1 MANGSEA
8 PPYASPGLEAS
19 RLRDDLRSQ
28 LDTSP
33 TPAHRIELI
42 SRFYGQTFGLIERV
56 LPGLSQTRLP
66 VSPQTRQAVNRMQSL
81 LDTLATASLALIESP
96 HSALFK
102 TLGTPLEVALWRVL
116 HGLSRHL
123 MLANLIATPTSP
135 GFWFQTHR
143 AYLSARMHRVERKHP
158 SPGIGDLQTL
168 YARTLVLGT
177 LPCAALTAQQWSLAY
192 WLLSHA
198 RAAIP
203 LADMPPLDAAGA
215 VLWLSPEQDSA
226 PVHLAR
232 RPPSGDALTLYA
244 DIAPL
249 IEELEADRIALGS
262 PTLPPPKRLP
272 DDASPRFVRIALT
285 NMLRHLGQPRKR
297 RFPRRR
303 QSYRATL
310 CCGLPA
316 ICEQLSGKTG
326 DAGQLS
332 EWMVVN
338 ESPDGFAAMHVS
350 GRPQKVQVGDLIGLR
365 REDDSLWSVCIVRW
379 ALSEN
384 PEHLELG
391 LQMVAPNPV
400 PAQMATPGLGAGTQC
415 PALLLP
421 ATPPIRPL
429 EALAFL
435 SANHPAPGRKHLLI
449 LHSPKPEIREFQI
462 GEAIEQSATTDICL
476 IHADTSP

>member
-1 MANGSEA
+1 MVNGSEVPA
-8 PPYASPGLEAS
+8 PPSASPGQEAS
-19 RLRDDLRSQ
+19 RLRDEFRVQFDG
-28 LDTSP
+28 SP
-33 TPAHRIELI
+33 TPAQRIELL
-42 SRFYGQTFGLIERV
+42 SRFYGQAFGLIEAA
-56 LPGLSQTRLP
+56 LPRLSQSRLP
-66 VSPQTRQAVNRMQSL
+66 VSSPTRQAVSRMQSL
-81 LDTLATASLALIESP
+81 LDALTTASLALIDSP

-116 HGLSRHL
+116 YGLSRHL
-123 MLANLIATPTSP
+123 MLANLISTPATP

-143 AYLSARMHRVERKHP
+143 AYLSARMHRVEKKCP
-158 SPGIGDLQTL
+158 APGAGDLQTL
-168 YARTLVLGT
+168 YARTLVLGA
-177 LPCAALTAQQWSLAY
+177 LPCAALTAQQWSFAY
-192 WLLSHA
+192 WLLA
-198 RAAIP
+198 QTRAAIP
-203 LADMPPLDAAGA
+203 LTDTPPLEAAGA
-215 VLWLSPEQDSA
+215 VLWLSPEQDGP

-232 RPPSGDALTLYA
+232 RTPSGDALTLYA

-249 IEELEADRIALGS
+249 ILELEAERNSLGKS
-262 PTLPPPKRLP
+262 ESSRRLP
-272 DDASPRFVRIALT
+272 GDLSMRLARITLA
-285 NMLRHLGQPRKR
+285 NVLRHLQQPRKR

-316 ICEQLSGKTG
+316 ICEQLNGQAQ
-326 DAGQLS
+326 DPGQLS

-350 GRPQKVQVGDLIGLR
+350 GRPQKVQVGDLVGLR
-365 REDDSLWSVCIVRW
+365 REDDALWSVCIVRW

-391 LQMVAPNPV
+391 LQMVAPNPIS
-400 PAQMATPGLGAGTQC
+400 ARMATPGAGSDTQY

-435 SANHPAPGRKHLLI
+435 PANHPAAGQKHLLV
-449 LHSPKPEIREFQI
+449 LHSPKTGIREFLI
-462 GEAIEQSATTDICL
+462 GDAIEQSTSTDIYL
-476 IHADTSP
+476 IHADTSV

>member
-1 MANGSEA
+1 
-8 PPYASPGLEAS
+8 
-19 RLRDDLRSQ
+19 
-28 LDTSP
+28 
-33 TPAHRIELI
+33 
-42 SRFYGQTFGLIERV
+42 
-56 LPGLSQTRLP
+56 
-66 VSPQTRQAVNRMQSL
+66 MQSL
-81 LDTLATASLALIESP
+81 LDVLTAASLALIDSP

-102 TLGTPLEVALWRVL
+102 TLGVPLEVALWRVL

-123 MLANLIATPTSP
+123 MLSNLIATPTSP
-135 GFWFQTHR
+135 GFWFQAHR
-143 AYLSARMHRVERKHP
+143 AYLSARMHRAEKKCP
-158 SPGIGDLQTL
+158 APGASDLQTL
-168 YARTLVLGT
+168 YARTLVLGA
-177 LPCAALTAQQWSLAY
+177 LPCAALTAQQWSYAC
-192 WLLSHA
+192 WLLA
-198 RAAIP
+198 QTRAVIP
-203 LADMPPLDAAGA
+203 LTDTPPLEATGA
-215 VLWLSPEQDSA
+215 VLWLSPEQDTPPA
-226 PVHLAR
+226 HLAR
-232 RPPSGDALTLYA
+232 RSPNGDALTLYA

-249 IEELEADRIALGS
+249 VEELEAERISLGKS
-262 PTLPPPKRLP
+262 GSSSRRLP
-272 DDASPRFVRIALT
+272 DDVSPRLARITLT
-285 NMLRHLGQPRKR
+285 NVLRHLQQPRKR

-316 ICEQLSGKTG
+316 ICEQLNGQAP

-350 GRPQKVQVGDLIGLR
+350 GRPQKVQVGDLVGLR

-400 PAQMATPGLGAGTQC
+400 AAHMTTPGAGSDAQY

-435 SANHPAPGRKHLLI
+435 PANHPSPGQKHLLV
-449 LHSPKPEIREFQI
+449 LHSPRTGIREFLI
-462 GEAIEQSATTDICL
+462 GDSIEQSTSTDIYL
-476 IHADTSP
+476 IHADTSV